1 MNKLYDKISICFVLS
16 HSFKE
21 KLEIF
26 IEADQIQ
33 IYDCRGRK
41 KKKKKHA
48 ILLVF
53 LQVSHSYPSQFSTY
67 NQLICSR
74 QMTVCKLQNTS
85 AVVARGKN
93 HYVAIFNN

>member
-33 IYDCRGRK
+33 IYDCKGRK
-41 KKKKKHA
+41 KKKKKSMQFCWYFCRYHIA
-48 ILLVF
+48 IR
-53 LQVSHSYPSQFSTY
+53 H
-67 NQLICSR
+67 N
-74 QMTVCKLQNTS
+74 S
-85 AVVARGKN
+85 APIIN
-93 HYVAIFNN
+93 

>member
-33 IYDCRGRK
+33 IYDCKGRK
-41 KKKKKHA
+41 KKKKKA
-48 ILLVF
+48 CNF
-53 LQVSHSYPSQFSTY
+53 
-67 NQLICSR
+67 
-74 QMTVCKLQNTS
+74 
-85 AVVARGKN
+85 AG
-93 HYVAIFNN
+93 IFAGIT